1 MTGIRRRDF
10 IAAVGS
16 TAVPWPLMAGAQ
28 QSTIPVVG
36 FLSPQAAAASTHL
49 LAAVRRGLN
58 ETGFIEGQN
67 VAIEARWAE
76 GRYDRL
82 PVLAAELIHLGVTV
96 IVASAPP
103 AALAVRAATSTVPI
117 VFSSG
122 IDPVKLGLV
131 AGLNRPGGNI
141 TGVSP
146 LNQQLEAK
154 RLEILHALVPKT
166 TAIAMLVNPN
176 NPRID
181 IQLKGVEAAAS
192 TLGRQYHV
200 LKAATAAEIDSAFST
215 LTQRKDGALLVGG
228 DPFFSSRRDQLVA
241 LAAHYR
247 IPAIYHDLAF
257 VEPDGLM
264 IYGASIPDSYRQAGV
279 YAGRILKGEKSSNLP
294 VAQATKIVFVI
305 NLKVAKALNLEIPP
319 TLLALADEVIE

>member
-1 MTGIRRRDF
+1 MKRREFITALGGAAAAWPFAARAQRTSPPAIGFLSGRSFSESRSLVLAFGNGLREAGIVEGQNASIEFKWADGQYDHLPGQAAELVRRPVAL
-10 IAAVGS
+10 IAAVG
-16 TAVPWPLMAGAQ
+16 AVPA
-28 QSTIPVVG
+28 IR
-36 FLSPQAAAASTHL
+36 AAK
-49 LAAVRRGLN
+49 
-58 ETGFIEGQN
+58 
-67 VAIEARWAE
+67 
-76 GRYDRL
+76 
-82 PVLAAELIHLGVTV
+82 
-96 IVASAPP
+96 
-103 AALAVRAATSTVPI
+103 AATSTIPI
-117 VFSSG
+117 VFVTG
-122 IDPVKLGLV
+122 DDPVRLGLV
-131 AGLNRPGGNI
+131 ASLNRPGGNI
-141 TGVSP
+141 TGISP

-181 IQLKGVEAAAS
+181 IQLKDVEAAAT
-192 TLGRQYHV
+192 TLGRQYDV

-215 LTQRKDGALLVGG
+215 LTQRKDGALLIGG

-247 IPAIYHDLAF
+247 IPTIYHDLAF

-279 YAGRILKGEKSSNLP
+279 YAGRILKGEKSIDLP
-294 VAQATKIVFVI
+294 VMQATKIVFVI

>member
-1 MTGIRRRDF
+1 MAARGACAAIIAAGDRLPKRPLVQQVAISGGRIWQRAARSGIVEGQNALIEFKWADGQYDHLPGQAAELVRRPVAL
-10 IAAVGS
+10 IAAVG
-16 TAVPWPLMAGAQ
+16 AVPA
-28 QSTIPVVG
+28 IR
-36 FLSPQAAAASTHL
+36 AAK
-49 LAAVRRGLN
+49 
-58 ETGFIEGQN
+58 
-67 VAIEARWAE
+67 
-76 GRYDRL
+76 
-82 PVLAAELIHLGVTV
+82 
-96 IVASAPP
+96 
-103 AALAVRAATSTVPI
+103 AATSTIPI
-117 VFSSG
+117 VFVTG
-122 IDPVKLGLV
+122 DDPVRLGLV
-131 AGLNRPGGNI
+131 ASLNRPGGNI
-141 TGVSP
+141 TGISP

-181 IQLKGVEAAAS
+181 IQLKDIEVAAS
-192 TLGRQYHV
+192 ILGRQYHV

-215 LTQRKDGALLVGG
+215 LTQRKDGALLIGG

-247 IPAIYHDLAF
+247 IPTIYHDLAF

-279 YAGRILKGEKSSNLP
+279 YAGRILKGEKSSDLP
-294 VAQATKIVFVI
+294 VMQATKIVFVI